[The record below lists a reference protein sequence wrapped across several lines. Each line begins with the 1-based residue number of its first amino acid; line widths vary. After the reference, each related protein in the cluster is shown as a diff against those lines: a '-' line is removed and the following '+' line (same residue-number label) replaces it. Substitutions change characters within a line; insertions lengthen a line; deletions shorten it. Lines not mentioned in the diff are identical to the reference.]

1 MQGLAHGTLG
11 VTTYLEHAS
20 VHELSAETLTVTL
33 TLKKRG
39 AALRDKPQAL
49 VPSSRSGVHV
59 CPLPCGAAGALTG
72 EAWAGATSGTQPS
85 ADSPVCSTPGGRA
98 KFLTGP
104 QADPVTAAWVA
115 SSLRPVMGVSTQ

>member
-1 MQGLAHGTLG
+1 MPGLAHGTLG
-11 VTTYLEHAS
+11 VTTSLEHAS
-20 VHELSAETLTVTL
+20 VHELSAATLTV

-59 CPLPCGAAGALTG
+59 RPLPCGAAGALTG
-72 EAWAGATSGTQPS
+72 EAWAGATAGTQPS